1 MPGNPVRTSEA
12 ERDRVIASLSNHYA
26 LGRLSL
32 DELNQRVDQALR
44 AKTRDQLGTLL
55 LDLPVE
61 STAPPQ
67 PPIHSGVTHPK
78 DQLQRTPW
86 APWAVT
92 AITCLVI
99 WLATSIAEGAALYF
113 WPAWVIG
120 PWGAAAAAHS
130 LRHNRSAHLRRGC
143 HF

>member
-1 MPGNPVRTSEA
+1 MPDEPIRTSEA
-12 ERDRVIASLSNHYA
+12 ERDRVIAALSNHFA

-32 DELNQRVDQALR
+32 EELNQRVDQALQ
-44 AKTRDQLGTLL
+44 AKTRDQLKTLL

-61 STAPPQ
+61 SAVPLQ
-67 PPIHSGVTHPK
+67 PGIRSDVTHSNDLLK
-78 DQLQRTPW
+78 RTPW

-99 WLATSIAEGAALYF
+99 WLVTSIAEGAALYF

-120 PWGAAAAAHS
+120 PWGAVAAARS
-130 LRHNRSAHLRRGC
+130 LRHESSVHLGRGC
-143 HF
+143 HL